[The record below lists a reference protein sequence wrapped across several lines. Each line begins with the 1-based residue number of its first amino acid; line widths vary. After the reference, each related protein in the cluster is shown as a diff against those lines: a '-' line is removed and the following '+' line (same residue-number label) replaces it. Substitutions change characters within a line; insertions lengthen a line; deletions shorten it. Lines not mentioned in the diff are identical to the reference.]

1 MDQRSSGCRRY
12 PEIFIY
18 KLLICFIAGV
28 GAGLGTGFA
37 GMSAAVISPMLITF
51 LGLPAYEAVGSA
63 LASDIL
69 ASANTLN
76 RATGVGLA
84 VLGTAI
90 LAVNYLG

>member
-1 MDQRSSGCRRY
+1 
-12 PEIFIY
+12 
-18 KLLICFIAGV
+18 
-28 GAGLGTGFA
+28 
-37 GMSAAVISPMLITF
+37 MSAAVISPMLITF